1 MFLIDGIRGGNTAK
15 AGGRRPGPEGRPRS
29 MVGAGNPSAPIY
41 KEMSTMEFDILSAIT
56 TVGFPIVFCLL
67 LFWYLR
73 EETNNHKAEMMDLK
87 QVISEN
93 NTILAS
99 LKQLIEDKLNKDE

>member
-1 MFLIDGIRGGNTAK
+1 
-15 AGGRRPGPEGRPRS
+15 
-29 MVGAGNPSAPIY
+29 
-41 KEMSTMEFDILSAIT
+41 MEINDILTAIT

-73 EETNNHKAEMMDLK
+73 EETKNHKDEVSELK
-87 QVISEN
+87 AVISEN

-99 LKQLIEDKLNKDE
+99 LKQLIEDKLNG